1 MSYVQNY
8 MHSEFRLI
16 FTFILQMMT
25 WLKNTIN
32 TCNIKKKSKM
42 SENKLESVFTS
53 ELPQLQVLD
62 RKGID
67 EIVCR
72 FCESKTTQL
81 LERDTTNK
89 M

>member
-1 MSYVQNY
+1 M
-8 MHSEFRLI
+8 
-16 FTFILQMMT
+16 
-25 WLKNTIN
+25 
-32 TCNIKKKSKM
+32 KKSKM

-72 FCESKTTQL
+72 FCESKNYTTSGKRYYKQDGVSK
-81 LERDTTNK
+81 ETTK
-89 M
+89 VSM